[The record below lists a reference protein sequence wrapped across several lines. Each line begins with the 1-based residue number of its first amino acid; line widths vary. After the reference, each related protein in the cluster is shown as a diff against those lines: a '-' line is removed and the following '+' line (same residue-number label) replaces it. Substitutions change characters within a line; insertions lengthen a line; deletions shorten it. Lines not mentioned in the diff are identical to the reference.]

1 VTPYS
6 LTVLTHLVQFFL
18 ELVDGSTVARHSI
31 QTLVV
36 QTLLLDDLYAGFHDK
51 WNILKQNKIIYKI

>member
-1 VTPYS
+1 
-6 LTVLTHLVQFFL
+6 VLTHLVQFFL